1 MAIPNWLHVSQVSGS
16 GDTVITITA
25 DTYSELVNR
34 TSSLVVSGITKSVTV
49 PVTQYGISLHVSPT
63 TTQLP
68 WNGGSRYLLVDTT
81 EYWEITNIPAWVTL
95 SATSGTGTVS
105 VKVTASANTSTQL
118 SKSDTMTVSLPNY
131 PTLTETVTLT
141 QDHAPAGN
149 AVLTYTTHSGNILST
164 VSNAYFSANI
174 YSHTYTNGVGRIE
187 FDGPLYKINDRAFAA
202 SRTTANNDLMT
213 LVMPD
218 TVMELGWAV
227 FYNNTGLTSV
237 SLSSALRTIGD
248 SAFYG
253 VNHVAETPGQGWH
266 LTLPESVEYIG
277 QYAFYGSSLREIA
290 GAYSTQ
296 VIELGSHAF
305 DNCRTLSK
313 ADFYIGGT
321 VIPSY
326 AFFNNGVILS
336 GVVYGIK
343 ELNIADTVT
352 GISANAIHCSYLD
365 TLKSY
370 ARTAPTLADS
380 GSTNSSISTSVQ
392 AVYHYPVGSN
402 YSSWASTLDS
412 NYWTGVADL

>member
-1 MAIPNWLHVSQVSGS
+1 MAIPNWLHVSQVSGN
-16 GDTVITITA
+16 GDTVITVTA
-25 DTYSELVNR
+25 DTYSELVER
-34 TSSLVVSGITKSVTV
+34 TSSLVISGITKSVTV
-49 PVTQYGISLHVSPT
+49 PVIQYGITLFVSPT

-68 WNGGSRYLLVDTT
+68 WNGGSRYILIDTT
-81 EYWEITNIPAWVTL
+81 EDWEITNIPAWVTL

-105 VKVTASANTSTQL
+105 VKVTASANTSTSA
-118 SKSDTMTVSLPNY
+118 SKSDTMTIGLTNY
-131 PTLTETVTLT
+131 TSVTETVTLT

-164 VSNAYFSANI
+164 VSNTYFSANI

-187 FDGPLYKINDRAFAA
+187 FDGPLFKINDRAFAA

-218 TVMELGWAV
+218 TLMELGWAV

-277 QYAFYGSSLREIA
+277 QYAFYASSLREIA

-321 VIPSY
+321 SIPSY
-326 AFFNNGVILS
+326 AFYNNGVSLS
-336 GVVYGIK
+336 GVVYGIT

-352 GISANAIHCSYLD
+352 GISASAIHCSYLD
-365 TLKSY
+365 TLKSH

-380 GSTNSSISTSVQ
+380 TSIATSVQ